1 MSNAQ
6 APAQT
11 SPKQRAWAQFKRW
24 APWALSALVLVL
36 IGRQVHTIDWPQVWQ
51 ALQQQPRSGLAAAA
65 GLALCSYLL
74 FAAYD
79 LVGRQVTGHRVSVP
93 RSLGIA
99 ATCYAFNVNFGAL
112 VGALAVK
119 LRLYERSGLKTG
131 VTARVIGLS
140 IVTNWLG
147 YLAVGGAVLLLA
159 PPPLP
164 PQLPLGEAG
173 VRTLG
178 AAMLAAAAAYMVLS
192 ATGPEG
198 GRRLAWR
205 GHEVLL
211 PNGRMALW
219 QLLLS
224 AANWSLMGVIVWL
237 LLDGRLAYPTVLG
250 VLLLAAI
257 AGVVT
262 HVPAGLGV
270 MEAVFIAS
278 LGTQLPQPTLVA
290 ALLAYR
296 ATYYLLPLALAT
308 AGYLLSLGNSK
319 ADGASL
325 SDS

>member
-1 MSNAQ
+1 MSDA
-6 APAQT
+6 APAA
-11 SPKQRAWAQFKRW
+11 SLKQRAWRQFRRF

-51 ALQQQPRSGLAAAA
+51 ALLQQPRSGLAAAA

-79 LVGRQVTGHRVSVP
+79 LVGRRVTGHRVGVP
-93 RSLGIA
+93 RTLGIA

-119 LRLYERSGLKTG
+119 LRLYEQSGLRAG

-173 VRTLG
+173 VRALG
-178 AAMLAAAAAYMVLS
+178 AAMLVAAATYMGLS

-198 GRRLAWR
+198 GRRLSWR
-205 GHEVLL
+205 THEILL

-224 AANWSLMGVIVWL
+224 AANWSLMGAIVWL
-237 LLDGRLAYPTVLG
+237 LLDGRVAYPTVLG

-270 MEAVFIAS
+270 IEAVFIAS
-278 LGTQLPQPTLVA
+278 LGTQLPQPMLVA
-290 ALLAYR
+290 GLLAYR
-296 ATYYLLPLALAT
+296 ATYYLFPLLLAT
-308 AGYLLSLGNSK
+308 AGYLLNATRGEAKDAKDSSGN
-319 ADGASL
+319 
-325 SDS
+325 